1 MRISYTGKQAEL
13 SPVHR
18 KKLDA
23 RFFKLSKI
31 LDGKE
36 EKGAHVI
43 LSTERRTQRAEVTVH
58 YYGHPLVGVG
68 NSTDLFTAINSAL
81 DKLEKQLLKER
92 AKWRDTK
99 RTPKGK
105 LSQAAATGEEM
116 PRLAEAEMEP
126 AAGPQ
131 IFRVNHHEKRKPMT
145 LDEAV
150 LEMEGGRDYL
160 VYRDAETNRVSM
172 LVRRRDGHLDLIEA

>member
-23 RFFKLSKI
+23 RFLKLSKI

-58 YYGHPLVGVG
+58 YYGHPLVAIGA
-68 NSTDLFTAINSAL
+68 STDLFTAINSAL

-92 AKWRDTK
+92 TKWRDTK
-99 RTPKGK
+99 RTPEGK
-105 LSQAAATGEEM
+105 LSQAVAAGEET
-116 PRLAEAEMEP
+116 PLAAEAEAEP

-131 IFRVNHHEKRKPMT
+131 IFHVNHHEKRKPIT
-145 LDEAV
+145 LDEAI

-172 LVRRRDGHLDLIEA
+172 LVRRRDGHLDLIET